1 MADFTSV
8 LQKNN
13 VLRIGEVI
21 SVEGRRISIRVDKNK
36 NLSDLFFNGE
46 LIRNISVNS
55 FIEIRKGFL
64 NIIGKVDGEKIQE
77 DFNTG
82 STIDKNDKNYR
93 ILSVSLTGYIDEDGI
108 FIGGTKELPL
118 IGNQAF
124 ILTPEK
130 FHKIHNIAPE
140 KSGDLIIQIASSE
153 QDDVQI
159 NFPID
164 GLFNSHIA
172 IFGNTGSGKSN
183 TLAALYQNLF
193 CQLNTKN
200 SKNFNEKC
208 HFVLFDFNGEYTTNW
223 FQNNTKIL
231 NLSTQNNESD
241 KIQIKTKDLLDIE
254 TFSILV
260 EATEKTQKPFLKR
273 TILYYEKVSKM
284 EDKENYLKNIL
295 RRNIIDLFLLP
306 EKNTSVLLLDYIK
319 EILPPYTN
327 DEGELDDII
336 GDLHWFNK
344 TNEYVFKRSDNNYSS
359 DNYRK
364 VDANNI
370 SETRIYK
377 HIEKLTF
384 TNETIK
390 EIIKFLYLQ
399 LISDVL
405 SNRANNEHIAPVINR
420 LKSRQK
426 DIAKVLEI
434 RDDADF
440 WSDNNFVIV
449 NLNNVNLDIKKI
461 LPLLLAKK
469 LYNEHKNYNNTK
481 SLSIIIDEAHN
492 ILSTEST
499 REAETWKDYR
509 LETFN
514 EIIKEGRKFG
524 VFMTISSQ
532 RPSDISPTIISQ
544 AHNYFIHRLINQD
557 DLKAISKSISYI
569 DKISEE
575 SIPTLPVGT
584 CIFSGIATQMPL
596 KICVTELPKESQPKS
611 NTIKFADLL
620 S

>member
-118 IGNQAF
+118 IGNEAF

-130 FHKIHNIAPE
+130 IHKIHNIAPE

-172 IFGNTGSGKSN
+172 IFCNTGSGKSN

-193 CQLNTKN
+193 CLLNTKN
-200 SKNFNEKC
+200 SEKFNKKC

-273 TILYYEKVSKM
+273 AIKTYNQIFSS
-284 EDKENYLKNIL
+284 EDGNQYIKDELMKRTKEMFSMTDKDKAFLVRDYL
-295 RRNIIDLFLLP
+295 
-306 EKNTSVLLLDYIK
+306 K
-319 EILPPYTN
+319 EILPPTELN
-327 DEGELDDII
+327 TESQDWTEELDWHSRNYFFYRGDQNYNQILNTQNRRPII
-336 GDLHWFNK
+336 Y
-344 TNEYVFKRSDNNYSS
+344 NEIENFSLSNN
-359 DNYRK
+359 
-364 VDANNI
+364 
-370 SETRIYK
+370 
-377 HIEKLTF
+377 HIHDF
-384 TNETIK
+384 
-390 EIIKFLYLQ
+390 IIALYLQ
-399 LISDVL
+399 LIKDIFA
-405 SNRANNEHIAPVINR
+405 NRANNEHIAPVINR

-434 RDDADF
+434 KDDADF
-440 WSDNNFVIV
+440 WSDNNFVVI
-449 NLNNVNLDIKKI
+449 NLHNVKLDIKKI

-557 DLKAISKSISYI
+557 DLKAIAKSISYI

-596 KICVTELPKESQPKS
+596 KICVTELPKKSQPKS

>member
-93 ILSVSLTGYIDEDGI
+93 ILSVSLTGYIDEYGI

-118 IGNQAF
+118 IGNEAF

-130 FHKIHNIAPE
+130 IHKIHNIAPE

-193 CQLNTKN
+193 CLLNTKN
-200 SKNFNEKC
+200 SEKFNKKC

-231 NLSTQNNESD
+231 NLSTQNNEGD

-273 TILYYEKVSKM
+273 AIKTYNQIFSS
-284 EDKENYLKNIL
+284 EDGNQYIKDELMKRTKEMFSMTDKDKAFLVRDYL
-295 RRNIIDLFLLP
+295 
-306 EKNTSVLLLDYIK
+306 K
-319 EILPPYTN
+319 EILPPTELN
-327 DEGELDDII
+327 TESQDWTEELDWHSRNYFFYRGDQNYNQILNTQNRRPII
-336 GDLHWFNK
+336 Y
-344 TNEYVFKRSDNNYSS
+344 NEIESFSLSNNYIH
-359 DNYRK
+359 D
-364 VDANNI
+364 
-370 SETRIYK
+370 
-377 HIEKLTF
+377 F
-384 TNETIK
+384 
-390 EIIKFLYLQ
+390 IIALYLQ
-399 LISDVL
+399 LIKDIFA
-405 SNRANNEHIAPVINR
+405 NRANNEHIAPVINR

-434 RDDADF
+434 KDDADF
-440 WSDNNFVIV
+440 WSDNNFVVI
-449 NLNNVNLDIKKI
+449 NLNNVKLDIKKI

-557 DLKAISKSISYI
+557 DLKAIAKSVSYI

-596 KICVTELPKESQPKS
+596 KICVAELPKESQPKS
-611 NTIKFADLL
+611 NTIKFADLI

>member
-118 IGNQAF
+118 IGNEAF

-130 FHKIHNIAPE
+130 IHKIHNIAPE

-273 TILYYEKVSKM
+273 AIKTYNQIVSS
-284 EDKENYLKNIL
+284 EDGNQYIKDELMKRTKEMFSMTDKDKAFLVRDYL
-295 RRNIIDLFLLP
+295 
-306 EKNTSVLLLDYIK
+306 K
-319 EILPPYTN
+319 EILPPTELN
-327 DEGELDDII
+327 PESQDWTEELDWHSRNYFFYRGDQNYNQILNTQNRRPII
-336 GDLHWFNK
+336 Y
-344 TNEYVFKRSDNNYSS
+344 NEIESFSLSNN
-359 DNYRK
+359 
-364 VDANNI
+364 
-370 SETRIYK
+370 
-377 HIEKLTF
+377 HIHDF
-384 TNETIK
+384 
-390 EIIKFLYLQ
+390 IIALYLQ
-399 LISDVL
+399 LIKDIFA
-405 SNRANNEHIAPVINR
+405 NRANNEHIAPVINR

-426 DIAKVLEI
+426 DITKVLEI
-434 RDDADF
+434 KDDADF
-440 WSDNNFVIV
+440 WSNNNFIVI

-557 DLKAISKSISYI
+557 DLKAIAKSISYI

-611 NTIKFADLL
+611 NTIKFADLI

>member
-118 IGNQAF
+118 IGNEAF

-130 FHKIHNIAPE
+130 IHIIHNIAPE

-183 TLAALYQNLF
+183 TLATLYQNLF

-200 SKNFNEKC
+200 SEKFNKKC

-273 TILYYEKVSKM
+273 AIKTYNQIVSS
-284 EDKENYLKNIL
+284 EDGNQYIKDELMKRTKEMFSMTDKDKAFLVRDYL
-295 RRNIIDLFLLP
+295 
-306 EKNTSVLLLDYIK
+306 K
-319 EILPPYTN
+319 EILPPTELN
-327 DEGELDDII
+327 PESQDWTEELDWHSRNYFFYRGDQNYNQILNTQNRRPII
-336 GDLHWFNK
+336 Y
-344 TNEYVFKRSDNNYSS
+344 NEIESFSLSNN
-359 DNYRK
+359 
-364 VDANNI
+364 
-370 SETRIYK
+370 
-377 HIEKLTF
+377 HIHDF
-384 TNETIK
+384 
-390 EIIKFLYLQ
+390 IIALYLQ
-399 LISDVL
+399 LIKDIFA
-405 SNRANNEHIAPVINR
+405 NRANNEHIAPVINR

-426 DIAKVLEI
+426 DITKVLEI
-434 RDDADF
+434 KDDADF
-440 WSDNNFVIV
+440 WSNNNFIVI

-557 DLKAISKSISYI
+557 DLKAIAKSISYI

>member
-118 IGNQAF
+118 IGNEAF

-130 FHKIHNIAPE
+130 IHKIHNIAPE

-193 CQLNTKN
+193 CLLNTKN
-200 SKNFNEKC
+200 SEKFNKKC

-273 TILYYEKVSKM
+273 AIKTYNQIFSS
-284 EDKENYLKNIL
+284 EDGNQYIKDELMKRTKEMFSMTDKDKAFLVRDYL
-295 RRNIIDLFLLP
+295 
-306 EKNTSVLLLDYIK
+306 K
-319 EILPPYTN
+319 EILPPTELN
-327 DEGELDDII
+327 TESQDWTEELDWHSRNYFFYRGDQNYNQILNTQNRRPII
-336 GDLHWFNK
+336 Y
-344 TNEYVFKRSDNNYSS
+344 NEIENFSLSNN
-359 DNYRK
+359 
-364 VDANNI
+364 
-370 SETRIYK
+370 
-377 HIEKLTF
+377 HIHDF
-384 TNETIK
+384 
-390 EIIKFLYLQ
+390 IIALYLQ
-399 LISDVL
+399 LIKDIFA
-405 SNRANNEHIAPVINR
+405 NRANNEHIAPVINR

-434 RDDADF
+434 KDDADF
-440 WSDNNFVIV
+440 WSDNNFVVI
-449 NLNNVNLDIKKI
+449 NLNNVKLDIKKI

-557 DLKAISKSISYI
+557 DLKAIAKSISYI

-611 NTIKFADLL
+611 NTIKFADLI
-620 S
+620 

>member
-118 IGNQAF
+118 IGNEAF

-130 FHKIHNIAPE
+130 IHKIHNIAPE

-193 CQLNTKN
+193 CLLNTKN
-200 SKNFNEKC
+200 SEKFNKKC

-231 NLSTQNNESD
+231 NLSTQNNEGD

-273 TILYYEKVSKM
+273 AIKTYNQIFSS
-284 EDKENYLKNIL
+284 EDGNQYIKDELMKRTKEMFSMTDKDKAFLVRDYL
-295 RRNIIDLFLLP
+295 
-306 EKNTSVLLLDYIK
+306 K
-319 EILPPYTN
+319 EILPPTELN
-327 DEGELDDII
+327 TESQDWTEELDWHSRNYFFYRGDQNYNQILNTQNRRPII
-336 GDLHWFNK
+336 Y
-344 TNEYVFKRSDNNYSS
+344 NEIESFSLSNNYIH
-359 DNYRK
+359 D
-364 VDANNI
+364 
-370 SETRIYK
+370 
-377 HIEKLTF
+377 F
-384 TNETIK
+384 
-390 EIIKFLYLQ
+390 IIALYLQ
-399 LISDVL
+399 LIKDIFA
-405 SNRANNEHIAPVINR
+405 NRANNEHIAPVINR

-434 RDDADF
+434 KDDADF
-440 WSDNNFVIV
+440 WSDNNFVVI
-449 NLNNVNLDIKKI
+449 NLNNVKLDIKKI

-557 DLKAISKSISYI
+557 DLKAIAKSVSYI

-596 KICVTELPKESQPKS
+596 KICVAELPKESQPKS
-611 NTIKFADLL
+611 NTIKFADLI